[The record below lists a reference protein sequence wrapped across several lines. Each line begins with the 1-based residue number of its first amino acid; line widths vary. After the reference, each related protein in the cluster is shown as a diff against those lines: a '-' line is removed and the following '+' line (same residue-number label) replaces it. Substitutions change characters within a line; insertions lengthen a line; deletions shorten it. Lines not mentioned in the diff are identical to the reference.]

1 MQSVNI
7 KLIELIPTKYPS
19 VFQIQLNLNM
29 QTRYI
34 GKLDTAGDGTFITQ
48 RKPEHI
54 FHKYGGAQGS
64 LGINHSLLIDESI
77 PFKWIVIDIDGHKL
91 VTSRLYML
99 THGKYFKF
107 GNQGFELQCFLP
119 INEFGISKA
128 RELEARQ
135 VIQENLFS
143 EAV

>member
-1 MQSVNI
+1 MLSEST
-7 KLIELIPTKYPS
+7 KLIGIIPTKYPS

-54 FHKYGGAQGS
+54 FHKHGGALGS

-99 THGKYFKF
+99 THGKCYKF

-119 INEFGISKA
+119 LSEFGLNKA
-128 RELEARQ
+128 REFEARQ
-135 VIQENLFS
+135 LIQENLFS